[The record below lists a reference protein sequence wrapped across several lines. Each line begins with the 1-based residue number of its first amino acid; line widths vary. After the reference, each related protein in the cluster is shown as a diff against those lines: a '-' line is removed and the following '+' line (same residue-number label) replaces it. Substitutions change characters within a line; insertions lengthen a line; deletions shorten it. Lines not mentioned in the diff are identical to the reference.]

1 MVQEPRE
8 RAIRSL
14 LDTDLY
20 KLTMQAAVLDHY
32 PDTMVSYSFKNRTP
46 EKKLNQDAFD
56 WIKEQIT
63 LLGSLS
69 FSTEEINYLRSTVK
83 QLPERYLKFLDTL
96 KLSPEDQVQLE
107 YSPESQDFKAK
118 IKGLWVETILYEIPI
133 LALVSEAYFRFV
145 DTDWDYRGQEECA
158 EAKALQLLEFGCA
171 FSEFGTRRRRSFK
184 AQELVMRGL
193 VAGDVKYQ
201 SSAAAKVGSGLR
213 GTSNVY
219 FAWKFGIPPIG
230 TVAHEWMMGI
240 AAVSQDY
247 KTANL
252 QAMEKWR
259 ATMGDANVGVA
270 LTDTF
275 GTDAFLKVFTPK
287 LANIYAGVR
296 QDSGDPLV
304 FVEKIAKFYD
314 EYGID
319 KSKKVVVFSDSLD
332 VEACKTYKKATDKAD
347 MLCSFGVGTFFTN
360 DFHSLTPPHH
370 KSTPLNIVIKLSSAN
385 GKPAIKI
392 SDNLGKNTGDKAT
405 VEKVKLELGY
415 IERAWVGGDEEKR
428 WNESDETASELSS

>member
-1 MVQEPRE
+1 MLQPHPE
-8 RAIRSL
+8 RAVFSL

-32 PDTMVSYSFKNRTP
+32 PNTPVSYSFKNRTP
-46 EKKLNQDAFD
+46 QKKLNQAAFD
-56 WIKEQIT
+56 WLQAQIN

-69 FSTEEINYLRSTVK
+69 FSPEEINYLRSTVK
-83 QLPERYLKFLDTL
+83 QLPERYLVFLETF
-96 KLSPEDQVQLE
+96 KLSPKDHVQLE
-107 YSPESQDFKAK
+107 YDLETQDVKAK
-118 IKGLWVETILYEIPI
+118 IKGLWVDTILYEIPI
-133 LALVSEAYFRFV
+133 LALVSEAYFKFV
-145 DTDWDYRGQEECA
+145 DTDWDYGGQEASA
-158 EAKALQLLEFGCA
+158 ETKSLELLNFGCA

-201 SSAAAKVGSGLR
+201 SSPAAKVGSGLR

-247 KTANL
+247 WNANL
-252 QAMEKWR
+252 LAMDKWR

-275 GTDAFLKVFTPK
+275 GTDAFLRVFTPK

-296 QDSGDPLV
+296 QDSGDPLM
-304 FVEKIAKFYD
+304 FLDKIAKFYD
-314 EYGID
+314 EHDID

-332 VEACKTYKKATDKAD
+332 IEACKKYKIATEKAG

-360 DFHSLTPPHH
+360 DFHSLTPPHK

-385 GKPAIKI
+385 GKPAIKV

-405 VEKVKLELGY
+405 VERVKHELGY
-415 IERAWVGGDEEKR
+415 IERSWAGGDEEKR
-428 WNESDETASELSS
+428 WNELDETASELSS